1 MVDIEVQIQKDL
13 DTVVKN
19 VAEWVRAELMDEIE
33 VHVYQWG
40 ETQKRKAETQ
50 YGQESAYYILNDSK
64 PTYQFLNSIVCDP
77 LLDKAIRGFV
87 GYQVMSDRELMD
99 LDGTNY
105 LHGTWKGGHDFRA
118 VLMERLNEAA
128 DDYEGNARWRWW
140 TSHDT
145 NGRYHFF
152 DNFIKRLESEIY
164 VRFEKEMTAIGWKWQ
179 RIGHTAD
186 VFDSI

>member
-77 LLDKAIRGFV
+77 LLDSAIRGFV
-87 GYQVMSDRELMD
+87 GYQVMSDPELMD

-105 LHGTWKGGHDFRA
+105 LHGTWSTAASRDA
-118 VLMERLNEAA
+118 VTTIIFPLPPMAGRVFSRKVSTMSCAFSCRL
-128 DDYEGNARWRWW
+128 
-140 TSHDT
+140 
-145 NGRYHFF
+145 
-152 DNFIKRLESEIY
+152 
-164 VRFEKEMTAIGWKWQ
+164 
-179 RIGHTAD
+179 
-186 VFDSI
+186 